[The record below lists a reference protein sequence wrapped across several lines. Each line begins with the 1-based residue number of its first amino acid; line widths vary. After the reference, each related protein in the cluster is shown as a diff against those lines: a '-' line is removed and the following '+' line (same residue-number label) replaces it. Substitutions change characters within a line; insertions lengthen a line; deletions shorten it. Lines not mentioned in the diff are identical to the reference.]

1 MQKPCPFCG
10 RHLHLDTANEVIH
23 WWRHPWVGRDEV
35 QCPAFG
41 FKSIEE
47 WPERDEAAIAAWNLR
62 SPPTEDADRVEV
74 WGSSIIDRLQRAIM
88 DDDEAV
94 RERAAENVAVLY
106 AHSVAP
112 YAAALAMVR
121 ETIGELFGPKA
132 SIESED
138 ATLLRGPEPH
148 HEAEAQIAA
157 LRRVSAS
164 PRPETVGALRPFAD
178 IADLID
184 SETEGLCDTDECQ
197 LVFHDYLMANFTVAQ
212 FRRARSALNATPQDG
227 K

>member
-1 MQKPCPFCG
+1 MNSAENVSVKPCPFCG
-10 RHLHLDTANEVIH
+10 TEPTMVHGATDDYQIVCR
-23 WWRHPWVGRDEV
+23 GRGCFGPV
-35 QCPAFG
+35 TSGYAF
-41 FKSIEE
+41 SS
-47 WPERDEAAIAAWNLR
+47 DAIAAWNLL
-62 SPPTEDADRVEV
+62 SPPTEDADRVEAV
-74 WGSSIIDRLQRAIM
+74 AWGSGTIDRLQRAIM

-121 ETIGELFGPKA
+121 EAIGELFGPKA
-132 SIESED
+132 SMESED

-157 LRRVSAS
+157 LRRVYAS
-164 PRPETVGALRPFAD
+164 LRPETVGTSEAMVERAQTHAIALEQCSIFV
-178 IADLID
+178 D
-184 SETEGLCDTDECQ
+184 SPHLKSAMTEAAAFL
-197 LVFHDYLMANFTVAQ
+197 
-212 FRRARSALNATPQDG
+212 RSISPQEG